1 MISKAVCKMLA
12 VSIALAIVASGIVVN
27 AGSTSDIS
35 NGSSV
40 TALDVVVMANAQD
53 STSYT
58 FKELGYKTS
67 TFTEHDESVSIDFSS
82 PYEEASGDLNLHL
95 NVLDRGYV
103 EVKINGATIL
113 SKKSFFKGEHW
124 EKIDIPTGMIDEGTN
139 TVTICFPSYS
149 SEITLLADSKI
160 NISGTYLTFSHSPEN
175 PIIDEIIRFNASST
189 YKDITS
195 YDWDFG
201 DGTTA
206 VGETVTH
213 YYPSSEEYNVTL
225 TVTRDGDQTDTIIK
239 TVFVGISRWQYDV
252 TVEES
257 REETKTGDLTMTFS
271 GWEPI
276 GGYNAAVFYIAN
288 TVPAELSNYKI
299 ILANT
304 GASMEKYVTKED
316 RSYYAKLL
324 PINPQENRNIMWS
337 EGASLLTNLS
347 IPSNP
352 GLGQATQYYIT
363 GVEDLKV
370 LTGNFRCFHVKARY
384 DASYEGARAWR
395 SVDEWWDEA
404 GRGLIRAKYTAG
416 AGYMGTGLFGGV
428 SSTTWEYRLNN
439 STDSLFPIN
448 YRGV

>member
-1 MISKAVCKMLA
+1 MINKAVCKMLA

-27 AGSTSDIS
+27 ASSTSDIS
-35 NGSSV
+35 NDSSV

-53 STSYT
+53 STSYS

-67 TFTEHDESVSIDFSS
+67 TYSGYDESVSIDFDS

-95 NVLDRGYV
+95 NLLAWGFL
-103 EVKINGATIL
+103 EVKINGATLL
-113 SKKSFFKGEHW
+113 SKKIDEGEHW
-124 EKIDIPTGMIDEGTN
+124 EKIEIPTGMIDEGTN
-139 TVTICFPSYS
+139 TLTICFPSYS
-149 SEITLLADSKI
+149 DGITLLANSKI
-160 NISGTYLTFSHSPEN
+160 NIIGTYLTFSYFPEN
-175 PIIDEIIRFNASST
+175 PIIDEIITFNASTS
-189 YKDITS
+189 YKDITR
-195 YDWDFG
+195 YEWDFG

-206 VGETVTH
+206 IGEAVTH
-213 YYPSSEEYNVTL
+213 YYPSSDEYNVTL

-239 TVFVGISRWQYDV
+239 TVLVGISRWQYDV

-257 REETKTGDLTMTFS
+257 KEETKKGDLTMTFS

-276 GGYNAAVFYIAN
+276 GGFNAAVFYIAN
-288 TVPAELSNYKI
+288 TVPAELSNYKL

-324 PINPQENRNIMWS
+324 PINPQENRDIMWS
-337 EGASLLTNLS
+337 EGASLLTNIS

-363 GVEDLKV
+363 GVEDLEV

-384 DASYEGARAWR
+384 DASYGGTRAWS

-404 GRGLIRAKYTAG
+404 GRGLIQAKYTAG

-428 SSTTWEYRLNN
+428 NSTTWEYRLNN

-448 YRGV
+448 YRGI